1 MGLLSNLRVYQPI
14 GLDSSFQILSQKF
27 ISLHLQLREN
37 RAMALFDRVS
47 RLIRANVNDLV
58 SKAEDPEKILE
69 QALLDMQESFVE
81 LKQAVAGAIANQKR
95 SQMQYDNNIKETE
108 TWQQRAQLALQKG
121 DEGLA
126 KEALIRKKSFS
137 DTATALK
144 SQLDLQ
150 VGQVDTMKKSLM
162 MLEGKIVEAKNK
174 KGMLQARAQ
183 AAKANEQLTS
193 SLNSMNTN
201 SAMGAFERMEDKVLQ
216 MEARGQ
222 AAAEL
227 AGSNLEAQF
236 ASLESADVDLELAAM
251 KQQLLGGAAA
261 AQPQIAATGT
271 AAPGT
276 PPPPLDATA
285 AATKAAEE
293 NAVADE
299 LEALKKQLDQL

>member
-14 GLDSSFQILSQKF
+14 GLDSSLQILSQKF
-27 ISLHLQLREN
+27 ISVHLQLREN

-95 SQMQYDNNIKETE
+95 SQMQYDNNMKETE